1 MLKHLPRSGMDLLLY
16 IFNLSWS
23 SHSFPS
29 IWKTSSIIPIHKMG
43 KPLDSP
49 ASFPSISLTSCVSKL
64 FERMILSRLLFF
76 LESNSILSPRQAG
89 FRPGRSTLNQI
100 LYLSHSISD
109 GFNKPR
115 PGSRTILSTIDFSKA
130 FDSVWHPA
138 LFHKL
143 ISAGL
148 PPCFARWTQSFLSD
162 RRACVIF
169 QNHKSR
175 SFRVRRGVPQES
187 VFGPVLFSLFIND
200 LPASLPSSV
209 SCSFYADDLTHWSSS
224 PSVPTAVEAT
234 QGALFRLERWSD
246 YWCLPLN
253 PSKCEASFFSV
264 DPHQAN
270 IQPNLLLLGSRL
282 RFNPTP
288 TFLGVTFDRTLSFT
302 KHVSSLKAKFFP
314 RLKALRC
321 ISASSWG
328 PSKESRSVL
337 YKSFLRLLLTY
348 ASPGWFSFLSA
359 TNLTKLER
367 LHRAASLAII
377 GCLSSSPIP
386 LLLTEA
392 FLPPLRVTLTHFT
405 LFSYERALRLPTSFP
420 ISGLARLGVKPRLCR
435 SSWRAL
441 ATLTRSCFLLLV
453 LGRLLL
459 LALPVLLGIF
469 LRLRWSPPF
478 PLHALAL
485 IPLFPAKVPLS
496 PILTLSPLMIWYPG
510 QTALFLFLLARA
522 APAFLPTALS
532 VALRPLFP
540 FRQAQYVQVFLL
552 KLAPICTLFAGL
564 GSTNKSAIS
573 LLFSYYLTLVLS
585 SPPCSLLHLFS
596 YLKLCGRSG
605 RNCLFSPPVLSGYNG
620 SPDTRFSRGTTRLT
634 SLPDGERYLRPPQ
647 SLVVSLLLSLVS
659 TLVLSRT
666 GGVLSLPNILT
677 HRFPR
682 FPLRN
687 LCSLVMLAVS
697 SLVFAAMDTAFF
709 YILTSLGL
717 AELRTL
723 LAAPVGTRPRTS
735 LILLCTVQLRT
746 LCAAHSLATL
756 CLCTTSGPDP
766 GELPGFWGSMVF
778 RHAPIHQKGSGNQQQ
793 QKSSSVHKRIRLTY
807 HLDHTKALI

>member
-1 MLKHLPRSGMDLLLY
+1 MESHSSFCSPFSPAEFLAAASNLTPFTATGPDKVAYPMLKHLPRSGMDLLLY

-29 IWKTSSIIPIHKMG
+29 IWKTSFIIPIHKMG

-49 ASFPSISLTSCVSKL
+49 ASFRPISLTSCVSKL
-64 FERMILSRLLFF
+64 FERIILSRLLFF

-89 FRPGRSTLNQI
+89 FRPGRSTLDQI
-100 LYLSHSISD
+100 LYLSQSISD

-143 ISAGL
+143 VSVGL
-148 PPCFARWTQSFLSD
+148 PLCFARWTQSFLSD
-162 RRACVIF
+162 SRAFVVF

-175 SFRVRRGVPQES
+175 SFRVRRGVPQGS
-187 VFGPVLFSLFIND
+187 VLGPVLFSLFIND

-209 SCSFYADDLTHWSSS
+209 SCSLYADDLAIWSSS

-234 QGALFRLERWSD
+234 QGALFRLERWSE
-246 YWCLPLN
+246 YWCLPLY
-253 PSKCEASFFSV
+253 PSKCEACFFSV

-270 IQPNLLLLGSRL
+270 LQPNLLLLGSRL

-288 TFLGVTFDRTLSFT
+288 TFLGVTFDRILSFT

-328 PSKESRSVL
+328 PSKESLTVL
-337 YKSFLRLLLTY
+337 YKSFLRPLLTY
-348 ASPGWFSFLSA
+348 ASPGWFPFLSA
-359 TNLTKLER
+359 TNFTKLER
-367 LHRAASLAII
+367 LHRAASRAIT

-392 FLPPLRVTLTHFT
+392 SLPPLRVTLTHFT
-405 LFSYERALRLPTSFP
+405 ISSYERALRLPTSFP

-441 ATLTRSCFLLLV
+441 ASTHPLMLPSTCSREA
-453 LGRLLL
+453 L
-459 LALPVLLGIF
+459 LACPPWNLPSFTVESALSTPCS
-469 LRLRWSPPF
+469 RSDT
-478 PLHALAL
+478 PLFRQGAALAHL
-485 IPLFPAKVPLS
+485 DSLPH
-496 PILTLSPLMIWYPG
+496 MIWYSG
-510 QTALFLFLLARA
+510 QTSLFLFLSARA

-540 FRQAQYVQVFLL
+540 FRQAQYVPVFPL
-552 KLAPICTLFAGL
+552 KPAPFCTLFAGL
-564 GSTNKSAIS
+564 GSTYKSAIF
-573 LLFSYYLTLVLS
+573 LLFSYFLTLVLS
-585 SPPCSLLHLFS
+585 LPPCPLLHLSS

-605 RNCLFSPPVLSGYNG
+605 RNCLLSPPVLSGYNG
-620 SPDTRFSRGTTRLT
+620 SLDTRFSRETTRLT
-634 SLPDGERYLRPPQ
+634 SLPDGERCLRPLQ

-709 YILTSLGL
+709 
-717 AELRTL
+717 
-723 LAAPVGTRPRTS
+723 
-735 LILLCTVQLRT
+735 
-746 LCAAHSLATL
+746 
-756 CLCTTSGPDP
+756 
-766 GELPGFWGSMVF
+766 
-778 RHAPIHQKGSGNQQQ
+778 
-793 QKSSSVHKRIRLTY
+793 
-807 HLDHTKALI
+807 

>member
-1 MLKHLPRSGMDLLLY
+1 MESHSSFCSPFSPDEFLAAASNLSSSTVTGPDKVAYPMLKHLPRSGMDFLLH

-49 ASFPSISLTSCVSKL
+49 ASFRPISLTSCVSKL
-64 FERMILSRLLFF
+64 FERIILSRLLFF

-89 FRPGRSTLNQI
+89 FRPGRSTLDQI
-100 LYLSHSISD
+100 LYLSQSISD

-162 RRACVIF
+162 RRACVVF

-175 SFRVRRGVPQES
+175 SFRVRRGVPQRS
-187 VFGPVLFSLFIND
+187 VLVPVLFSLFIND

-209 SCSFYADDLTHWSSS
+209 SCSLYADDLAIWSSS

-234 QGALFRLERWSD
+234 QGALFRLKGWSE

-253 PSKCEASFFSV
+253 PSKCEVFFFSV

-270 IQPNLLLLGSRL
+270 LQPNLFLLGSRL

-288 TFLGVTFDRTLSFT
+288 TFLGVTFDRTLSFS

-328 PSKESRSVL
+328 PSKESLSVL
-337 YKSFLRLLLTY
+337 YKSFLRALLTY
-348 ASPGWFSFLSA
+348 ASPGWFPFLSA
-359 TNLTKLER
+359 TNITKLER
-367 LHRAASLAII
+367 LHRAASRAIT

-392 FLPPLRVTLTHFT
+392 SLPPLRVTLTHFT

-435 SSWRAL
+435 SSWIAF
-441 ATLTRSCFLLLV
+441 ASTH
-453 LGRLLL
+453 
-459 LALPVLLGIF
+459 
-469 LRLRWSPPF
+469 SPT
-478 PLHALAL
+478 
-485 IPLFPAKVPLS
+485 
-496 PILTLSPLMIWYPG
+496 LTLSPLMICYSG

-540 FRQAQYVQVFLL
+540 FRQAQFVPVFPL
-552 KLAPICTLFAGL
+552 KPAPFCTLFAGL
-564 GSTNKSAIS
+564 GNTIKSAIF
-573 LLFSYYLTLVLS
+573 LLFSSCLTLVLS
-585 SPPCSLLHLFS
+585 SPPCPLLHLS
-596 YLKLCGRSG
+596 CYLKLCGRSG
-605 RNCLFSPPVLSGYNG
+605 RNCPSSPPVLPGYNG
-620 SPDTRFSRGTTRLT
+620 SPDTRFSRGTTQLM
-634 SLPDGERYLRPPQ
+634 SLPDGERCLHPPQ

-666 GGVLSLPNILT
+666 GGVLSLQSILT
-677 HRFPR
+677 HRFPQ

-709 YILTSLGL
+709 
-717 AELRTL
+717 
-723 LAAPVGTRPRTS
+723 
-735 LILLCTVQLRT
+735 
-746 LCAAHSLATL
+746 
-756 CLCTTSGPDP
+756 
-766 GELPGFWGSMVF
+766 
-778 RHAPIHQKGSGNQQQ
+778 
-793 QKSSSVHKRIRLTY
+793 
-807 HLDHTKALI
+807 